1 MNYGVGFL
9 FSIYFHG
16 RCSTVDVT
24 HSSFLLQEPT
34 TPLPSPQQKE
44 LPEVVKPENNPK
56 KSQIFNP
63 FLSTALMGNP
73 QQSPEKSP
81 EIPKEVNSPLNLSKP
96 RKEEP
101 NNNNNKTELEKHH
114 FGTYDEDLAN
124 FELLRKRKYFLD
136 QNKSFPAVSPP
147 QLFPHNPTLS
157 PKLPPHPYLSGN
169 EFPYPPF
176 RSFPGFE
183 NRSAV
188 AATAAAVG
196 MLPPMGQPAA
206 AAGLAA
212 LRNSASLGLHQVSM
226 IDQVRHEHQRQQQQ
240 LQQQQQQQQQQTQ
253 QQSEDGLNCTRKLY
267 NSTVINLAGLNH
279 PKHGV

>member
-1 MNYGVGFL
+1 
-9 FSIYFHG
+9 
-16 RCSTVDVT
+16 
-24 HSSFLLQEPT
+24 
-34 TPLPSPQQKE
+34 
-44 LPEVVKPENNPK
+44 
-56 KSQIFNP
+56 
-63 FLSTALMGNP
+63 MGNP
-73 QQSPEKSP
+73 PEKSP
-81 EIPKEVNSPLNLSKP
+81 ELPKEVNSPLNLSKP

-101 NNNNNKTELEKHH
+101 NNNNNKAELEKHH

-147 QLFPHNPTLS
+147 QLFPHS

-176 RSFPGFE
+176 RSFPGFPE

-188 AATAAAVG
+188 AATAVTG

-240 LQQQQQQQQQQTQ
+240 QQQQTQ

-267 NSTVINLAGLNH
+267 NSKTINL
-279 PKHGV
+279 KHI

>member
-1 MNYGVGFL
+1 MG
-9 FSIYFHG
+9 
-16 RCSTVDVT
+16 
-24 HSSFLLQEPT
+24 T
-34 TPLPSPQQKE
+34 T
-44 LPEVVKPENNPK
+44 
-56 KSQIFNP
+56 
-63 FLSTALMGNP
+63 
-73 QQSPEKSP
+73 PEKSP

-101 NNNNNKTELEKHH
+101 NNNNNKAESEKPN
-114 FGTYDEDLAN
+114 FGAYDEELAN

-147 QLFPHNPTLS
+147 QLFPHTPALN

-196 MLPPMGQPAA
+196 ILPPMGQPAA

-240 LQQQQQQQQQQTQ
+240 QQQQQQPQQQT
-253 QQSEDGLNCTRKLY
+253 EDGLNCTRKFYTYKVSNILGSKLY
-267 NSTVINLAGLNH
+267 IAIATYKVSYILASKLWFVCRCQNNSSTEERQRQQTSHQASHERFYDLGQR
-279 PKHGV
+279 